1 MTQNRRGPA
10 TIRAGEDFE
19 WVNRWAEASGLNAA
33 RQFAGQP
40 VTGTP
45 SPAPAAAGD
54 HSAAFPAAP
63 DQLARDIAAIEQ
75 ARDAIIA
82 SEGRGAYVRALPRPP
97 LRRRVADILRRRDVV
112 PVLTGAVV
120 ALIVLIAY
128 AAIMSIVELGR

>member
-10 TIRAGEDFE
+10 TTKAGEDFE

-40 VTGTP
+40 VKGTP
-45 SPAPAAAGD
+45 SPVPAPAAAGASAP
-54 HSAAFPAAP
+54 SAAFPVAP
-63 DQLARDIAAIEQ
+63 DQLARDIAAIEL

-82 SEGRGAYVRALPRPP
+82 EGPEACVRPPP
-97 LRRRVADILRRRDVV
+97 LRPRVAGIPRRHDVV

-128 AAIMSIVELGR
+128 APIMSIVELGR

>member
-10 TIRAGEDFE
+10 TTRAGEDFE

-40 VTGTP
+40 VKGTP
-45 SPAPAAAGD
+45 SPAPAGA
-54 HSAAFPAAP
+54 SAPSAFPAAP

-82 SEGRGAYVRALPRPP
+82 KSRGAYVRPQPRP
-97 LRRRVADILRRRDVV
+97 LRPRVAGILRRHDVV